1 MEKKLQ
7 QLGNIIKSLNE
18 INQTFYNEV
27 VRLNKENT
35 SLTEANKKAD
45 TENKEL
51 ISKLTE
57 MNEKNQS
64 TIEAFNVIHNE
75 TENRNN
81 ALKKAQ
87 QELDNTIK
95 QAVNK
100 SVTDERIKKDNE
112 INQIRA
118 GHKAEIQKLNGTID
132 RQTSEINSLKTSNA
146 ELQKTIDKNIATIQD
161 KENAV
166 NYYRDET
173 TNTKNYYRQ
182 EIQNKDKEKQSLIQK
197 YEETI
202 QAQSNTID
210 TQEKKIAKL
219 EEELKKYKTKEI
231 KNSINS
237 NQNEVTPAQVTSYE
251 QRTIYSQEKG
261 FVTSQAVVTQEK
273 TLSVDNESLIDN
285 IRQQVE
291 KLYKDEINKLKE
303 EKKGLIGTL
312 QESNKNL
319 EELKK
324 KHKGLTNYLVSYDNW
339 QLQDVEKAIENGMKK
354 FDAQGAGGQIDSKEE
369 YKPNYIK

>member
-132 RQTSEINSLKTSNA
+132 RQTSEILRLNNVNN

-161 KENAV
+161 KENDIKFKE
-166 NYYRDET
+166 NTIRQNESYYKKEIKNRNDEID
-173 TNTKNYYRQ
+173 N
-182 EIQNKDKEKQSLIQK
+182 NKKLIQQCK
-197 YEETI
+197 ETI

-251 QRTIYSQEKG
+251 QRTIG

-354 FDAQGAGGQIDSKEE
+354 FDAQGAGGQSDSKEE

>member
-18 INQTFYNEV
+18 VNQTFYNEV

-87 QELDNTIK
+87 LELDNTIK

-132 RQTSEINSLKTSNA
+132 RQTSEILRLNNVNN

-219 EEELKKYKTKEI
+219 EEEIKKYKAKEVKI
-231 KNSINS
+231 NINS
-237 NQNEVTPAQVTSYE
+237 NPTEPPQTQVTSYE

-354 FDAQGAGGQIDSKEE
+354 FDAQGAGGQSDSKEE